1 MAKRRHVFLSFH
13 HDDVGKVRGLNLL
26 SRAPNVDLSFS
37 GRHLINPVKS
47 EDRAYILRSIGKQ
60 ITGSSVTA
68 LIVGGKTAQSDWI
81 AEEVGLSNEKDP
93 PNGFVVI
100 KLTPD
105 AELPDGIPDYAQ
117 VVEWN
122 GPEDLDTIG
131 EAIEHAAAGREKIPA
146 MQAATPGL
154 GSNCDRAA

>member
-13 HDDVGKVRGLNLL
+13 HGDVGKVRGLNLL
-26 SRAPNVDLSFS
+26 SKAPNVDLDFS

-47 EDRAYILRSIGKQ
+47 EDPAYILRSIREQ

-68 LIVGGKTAQSDWI
+68 IAAGDQTAQSDWI
-81 AEEVGLSNEKDP
+81 AEEVRLSLEKDP

-100 KLTPD
+100 KLTPN
-105 AELPDGIPDYAQ
+105 AEIPDGVPDYAE

-122 GPEDLDTIG
+122 GPDDLGAIG
-131 EAIEHAAAGREKIPA
+131 DAIEHAAAAREKVPA
-146 MQAATPGL
+146 MQAATPGR
-154 GSNCDRAA
+154 GSSCGKAA